1 MKIEKVKTDVLIP
14 YVRNARTHSDEQVAQ
29 ICGSIKEFGF
39 TNPVLI
45 DSDKVIIA
53 GHGRVMAAQRMGL
66 SEVPC
71 ITLDYLT
78 EAQKKAYIIADNQ
91 LALNAGWNEEL
102 LALEIEEL
110 NDLDFNLDLL
120 GFDDPLKFLPDKE
133 GYTDEDEVPD
143 VPDNPVTKEGDLWV
157 LGNHK
162 LICGDSTS
170 IDVVGALMNGDKADL
185 LFTDPPYG
193 MSYGGGRARGSS
205 KKGDRVKAHGMI
217 LGDDKRG
224 EDLEEMLQG
233 SLFCALANMKKGAS
247 SYICLNYK
255 NYAIFHKKIEEL
267 QLGVSACIVWD
278 KKSIGLGNANYRPQH
293 EFIFYS
299 KGNHWQGGKSE
310 SDVWYMSRGNTTE
323 YKHPTQKP
331 VELIKRAI
339 DNSSKMED
347 VVLDVF
353 AGSGSTLLACEKTM
367 RSNRAV
373 ELDPKYCDVII
384 ERWQNYTQEKA
395 ILESN
400 GKTFEELK
408 NSVMTEKTTK

>member
-1 MKIEKVKTDVLIP
+1 MEIEKVKTDVLIP

-45 DSDKVIIA
+45 DSEKVIIA

-133 GYTDEDEVPD
+133 GHTDEDEVPD

-162 LICGDSTS
+162 ILCGDSTS
-170 IDVVGALMNGDKADL
+170 EKVLSILMQGKKADL
-185 LFTDPPYG
+185 VFTDPPYNADYKSRG
-193 MSYGGGRARGSS
+193 ADELLKKGIKNDNMSDDEFQNFIEKVFCAIKQNIYKGSS
-205 KKGDRVKAHGMI
+205 MYVCCNWKD
-217 LGDDKRG
+217 
-224 EDLEEMLQG
+224 
-233 SLFCALANMKKGAS
+233 
-247 SYICLNYK
+247 SYPRFYFIAKENDV
-255 NYAIFHKKIEEL
+255 N
-267 QLGVSACIVWD
+267 VSNCIVWNKESAGMGWQD
-278 KKSIGLGNANYRPQH
+278 YRYQF
-293 EFIFYS
+293 EFILYGFENSKTHNFY
-299 KGNHWQGGKSE
+299 G
-310 SDVWYMSRGNTTE
+310 DRTNTDLWSLKRE
-323 YKHPTQKP
+323 ARQKYVHPTQKP
-331 VELIKRAI
+331 VELIEKAI
-339 DNSSKMED
+339 KNSSLPEHT
-347 VVLDVF
+347 VLDLF
-353 AGSGSTLLACEKTM
+353 LGSGSTLIASQKN
-367 RSNRAV
+367 NRKCFGI

-408 NSVMTEKTTK
+408 NSVMSEKTTK

>member
-133 GYTDEDEVPD
+133 GHTDEDEVPD

-170 IDVVGALMNGDKADL
+170 IDVVDALMNGDKADL

-193 MSYGGGRARGSS
+193 MSYGGGR
-205 KKGDRVKAHGMI
+205 VKAHGMI

-224 EDLEEMLQG
+224 EDLDEMLQG

-267 QLGVSACIVWD
+267 HLGVSACIVWD

-299 KGNHWQGGKSE
+299 KGNNWHGGKSE

-408 NSVMTEKTTK
+408 NSVMSEKTTK

>member
-1 MKIEKVKTDVLIP
+1 MEIEKVKTDVLIP
-14 YVRNARTHSDEQVAQ
+14 YVRNARTHSDEQVTQ

-133 GYTDEDEVPD
+133 GHTDEDEVPD

-162 LICGDSTS
+162 ILCGNSTS
-170 IDVVGALMNGDKADL
+170 VDDVEKLLNKQKVDL
-185 LFTDPPYG
+185 LLTDPPYG
-193 MSYGGGRARGSS
+193 
-205 KKGDRVKAHGMI
+205 V
-217 LGDDKRG
+217 
-224 EDLEEMLQG
+224 
-233 SLFCALANMKKGAS
+233 
-247 SYICLNYK
+247 
-255 NYAIFHKKIEEL
+255 NYAEKNTFLNAFDEGNRNQKHIKNDEIENIEQFCKDFLSIIPFSDYNIFYIFFADSQLHNLRPAIEDTKL
-267 QLGVSACIVWD
+267 YFSQYLIWNKNNHVLGR
-278 KKSIGLGNANYRPQH
+278 NNYMYKH
-293 EFIFYS
+293 EFIVYGWKNRHKFY
-299 KGNHWQGGKSE
+299 GGKSTSVLNFDRPVK
-310 SDVWYMSRGNTTE
+310 SDL
-323 YKHPTQKP
+323 HPTMKP
-331 VELIKRAI
+331 VAILEKLIKDGSLSNQNI
-339 DNSSKMED
+339 YDPF
-347 VVLDVF
+347 L
-353 AGSGSTLLACEKTM
+353 GSGSTLLAAEKTT
-367 RSNRAV
+367 RKCFGL
-373 ELDPKYCDVII
+373 ELEPTYCDVII

-408 NSVMTEKTTK
+408 NSVMSEKTTK